1 MKRKI
6 KKLIGMVLTASFLFG
21 VMPPVPVEASENTI
35 SFSSAIL
42 RQGNI
47 VYFGQGQRGW
57 NVISTNG
64 NGGTYSD
71 GEVDVSASD
80 AVFLLATE
88 GMFSTK
94 YRYGGAGI
102 DYAGS
107 VLRGNLLNAAADENY
122 FSPEEQ
128 KAILKTTKEDH
139 DKMFQVDF
147 VSAGGDGSD
156 YQYQLTLLDE
166 SRKDFS
172 IGTAS
177 VSTDPSGDQWITV
190 PYSGAKTGENEYIS
204 VIAVS
209 DQDNTITHY
218 GHVVPLKNPDQAEG
232 TASFRL
238 ASSYDPS
245 EETLY
250 IFSEQYNGLR
260 STDYASELQKV
271 SVGNASLH
279 PGADAIDEEDTIC
292 YGTDENGNALTWSV
306 LSEDGNG
313 GTYSDGTSAVDADD
327 ALFLLSETAISETHF
342 SSSWASDYA
351 QSNLRKVLHTE
362 TENRFSKAEQEAMLQ
377 TTKEAKGNSD
387 FPLQE
392 QQPIACT
399 NPSLDGDQLFSLS
412 AEELIRYMGY
422 NSWVGTGLGG
432 LENGKSW
439 WLRSV
444 SLVEGGGAGLVDP
457 GGSIKLSDMC
467 NAQGIRPGFNLDK
480 GAVLFMSPAEGGKI
494 STGDAG
500 ALTKLTPVSGIS
512 QWKLTITDSRHS
524 GFSIEKGEISGN
536 TATVAYS
543 GAATGENE
551 FISAI
556 IKDEYGEITHYGRIA
571 GTPDGDDESGSVSI
585 KLPVGF
591 DSDQDTLYLFSEQY
605 NGDRK
610 TDYASGLKKASL
622 QDKSVQID
630 MDVLAAPGNSIYFG
644 ANGLSWKVV
653 AKGGNGGTYSDG
665 TSAVD
670 AYTVCFRNGPDR
682 AGSRMYADAENAG
695 MKILQGN
702 TWQKELDMRKTVI

>member
-1 MKRKI
+1 
-6 KKLIGMVLTASFLFG
+6 
-21 VMPPVPVEASENTI
+21 
-35 SFSSAIL
+35 
-42 RQGNI
+42 
-47 VYFGQGQRGW
+47 
-57 NVISTNG
+57 
-64 NGGTYSD
+64 
-71 GEVDVSASD
+71 
-80 AVFLLATE
+80 
-88 GMFSTK
+88 
-94 YRYGGAGI
+94 
-102 DYAGS
+102 
-107 VLRGNLLNAAADENY
+107 
-122 FSPEEQ
+122 
-128 KAILKTTKEDH
+128 
-139 DKMFQVDF
+139 
-147 VSAGGDGSD
+147 
-156 YQYQLTLLDE
+156 
-166 SRKDFS
+166 
-172 IGTAS
+172 
-177 VSTDPSGDQWITV
+177 
-190 PYSGAKTGENEYIS
+190 
-204 VIAVS
+204 
-209 DQDNTITHY
+209 
-218 GHVVPLKNPDQAEG
+218 
-232 TASFRL
+232 
-238 ASSYDPS
+238 
-245 EETLY
+245 
-250 IFSEQYNGLR
+250 
-260 STDYASELQKV
+260 
-271 SVGNASLH
+271 
-279 PGADAIDEEDTIC
+279 
-292 YGTDENGNALTWSV
+292 
-306 LSEDGNG
+306 
-313 GTYSDGTSAVDADD
+313 
-327 ALFLLSETAISETHF
+327 
-342 SSSWASDYA
+342 
-351 QSNLRKVLHTE
+351 
-362 TENRFSKAEQEAMLQ
+362 MLQ

-610 TDYASGLKKASL
+610 TDYASGLKKASCRTNRCRSIWMFCRSRKFHL
-622 QDKSVQID
+622 FRRERGSPGRLWRKAATAEPTATELPLWMLILSASGTVLTG
-630 MDVLAAPGNSIYFG
+630 LAA
-644 ANGLSWKVV
+644 
-653 AKGGNGGTYSDG
+653 
-665 TSAVD
+665 
-670 AYTVCFRNGPDR
+670 VC
-682 AGSRMYADAENAG
+682 
-695 MKILQGN
+695 
-702 TWQKELDMRKTVI
+702 MRTRKMQE